1 MDTIVLIGAAYTGAM
16 ANTAPIKY
24 SEKFMLRVDKEFVE
38 ALDELRRLDSDLPS
52 KAEAIRR
59 AVIFRRDHL
68 KKEAA
73 RKAGKK

>member
-1 MDTIVLIGAAYTGAM
+1 
-16 ANTAPIKY
+16 
-24 SEKFMLRVDKEFVE
+24 MLRVGKEFVE

-52 KAEAIRR
+52 EAEAIRR